1 MFPLNPI
8 KAMPV
13 FSRGV
18 LLSLLAFGLLNS
30 TPGSAADLQAKW
42 ELKPG
47 DRVVMLGSTFIERE
61 NTQGVLEMS
70 LRLAAPETNFTVR
83 NLGWSGDNVLG
94 ESRAYF
100 GPVEQGYKH
109 ILEYVQLT
117 NPTVLIV
124 SYGQNAA
131 FNGEERLKDFIT
143 NYERLLKDLS
153 AENRRIIV
161 LGPTPLEPMVRS
173 PEVVN
178 AQNETRNKYG
188 QAIQQMC
195 ESNGYVY
202 VDMLESM
209 QQVQK
214 TLKLDSLTE
223 NGVHLHHAG
232 YIAAG
237 EVLAN
242 SLGRTFIK
250 DNESILQ
257 DSQFAAQVAPVYEKI
272 LWKNELFFHRFRP
285 QNETYLRGFRKHEQ
299 GQNAK
304 EILEFEPLIEEQ
316 DQKLQTEASKVLKN
330 WAR

>member
-1 MFPLNPI
+1 MVSMNS
-8 KAMPV
+8 KKVVPV
-13 FSRGV
+13 WSRIVFLV
-18 LLSLLAFGLLNS
+18 LLMLGLNDS
-30 TPGSAADLQAKW
+30 ASVFAADLDAKW

-61 NTQGVLEMS
+61 NTQGVLELS
-70 LRLAAPETNFTVR
+70 LRLAAPETKFTVR

-100 GPVEQGYKH
+100 GPVDQGYQH

-124 SYGQNAA
+124 SYGHNAA
-131 FNGEERLKDFIT
+131 FNGEERLDEFVT
-143 NYERLLKDLS
+143 NYERLLKDLT
-153 AENRRIIV
+153 AENRRMIV
-161 LGPTPLEPMVRS
+161 LGPTPLEPVVRS
-173 PEVVN
+173 AEVVKS
-178 AQNETRNKYG
+178 QNETRKKYG
-188 QAIQQMC
+188 QAIEQMC
-195 ESNGYVY
+195 ASQGYVY
-202 VDMLESM
+202 VDMLEPM

-214 TLKLDSLTE
+214 KLKLNSLTE
-223 NGVHLHHAG
+223 NGVHLDRAG

-242 SLGRTFIK
+242 SLGQSFIK
-250 DNESILQ
+250 EGESILQ
-257 DSQFAAQVAPVYEKI
+257 DSQFAAEAAPVYEKI

-316 DQKLQTEASKVLKN
+316 DQKLQAEASKVLKN